1 VKRSVVTAVLIS
13 ACLMAATTAFGQ
25 TAFGQKGCD
34 LNVIGTWK
42 AENSNKANRFFYRF
56 AADGTVT
63 MLSPSGSG
71 KRSELR
77 EIGSATYTLDDK
89 KDPKVISLKT
99 NQGVGGF
106 TKGITSLDIAAYDD
120 TSLTLGKPGSG
131 STRWTRVDPHRYFIV
146 FAGTTGVFFDQ
157 SGPTFPMLIKM
168 DEQQTQIDAVGIYA
182 EGNKWAFGPVPAT
195 TYNEF
200 MKEPRKDSD
209 VMLRLEITGPQ
220 YERGLKIVRTW
231 ARRVREDTLLYPDLF
246 LDNVLLAKQVT
257 ESLNQCGDKFK
268 LYKLDWSLGDHISQ
282 HNTASRATFVFF
294 KELRRLNESLHV
306 PDEQFHERNHS
317 RQPARA
323 MNRGSQRMR

>member
-1 VKRSVVTAVLIS
+1 VKRSAITALLIF
-13 ACLMAATTAFGQ
+13 ACLMATTTAY
-25 TAFGQKGCD
+25 GQKGCG
-34 LNVIGTWK
+34 LNIIGTWK
-42 AENSNKANRFFYRF
+42 VVNSNQSKLVFYRF
-56 AADGTVT
+56 AADGMVT
-63 MLSPSGSG
+63 MLSPSGARHS
-71 KRSELR
+71 SELR
-77 EIGSATYTLDDK
+77 EIGTATYKLDDPK
-89 KDPKVISLKT
+89 EPKVILFETTKD
-99 NQGVGGF
+99 VGGF
-106 TKGITSLDIAAYDD
+106 AKGITSMEIIAYDD

-168 DEQQTQIDAVGIYA
+168 DGQQTQIDAVGIYA
-182 EGNKWAFGPVPAT
+182 EGNKWAFGPVPAA

-209 VMLRLEITGPQ
+209 VMLRLEITEAQ

-231 ARRVREDTLLYPDLF
+231 ARRVREGDLLYPDLF

-268 LYKLDWSLGDHISQ
+268 LYKLDWSLSDHISQ
-282 HNTASRATFVFF
+282 HNTASRSTFVFF

-306 PDEQFHERNHS
+306 RDEQFHERGHS
-317 RQPARA
+317 RQPA
-323 MNRGSQRMR
+323 GK

>member
-1 VKRSVVTAVLIS
+1 VKRSGVTALLIF
-13 ACLMAATTAFGQ
+13 ACLMAAT

-42 AENSNKANRFFYRF
+42 VENSNKANLFFYRF

-63 MLSPSGSG
+63 MLSPSRSG
-71 KRSELR
+71 KSSELR
-77 EIGSATYTLDDK
+77 EIGSATYTLDDPK
-89 KDPKVISLKT
+89 EPKVISLKT
-99 NQGVGGF
+99 NHGVGGF
-106 TKGITSLDIAAYDD
+106 AKGITSMDITAYDD
-120 TSLTLGKPGSG
+120 TSLTLGKHGSG

-146 FAGTTGVFFDQ
+146 FAGTSGVFFDQ
-157 SGPTFPMLIKM
+157 SGPSFPMLIKM
-168 DEQQTQIDAVGIYA
+168 DGQQTQIDAVGIYA
-182 EGNKWAFGPVPAT
+182 EGNKWAFGPVPAA
-195 TYNEF
+195 TYSAF

-209 VMLRLEITGPQ
+209 VMLRLEITEAQ

-231 ARRVREDTLLYPDLF
+231 ARRVREDALLYPDLF

-268 LYKLDWSLGDHISQ
+268 LYKLDWSLSDHISQ

-306 PDEQFHERNHS
+306 RDEQFHERAHS
-317 RQPARA
+317 RQPP
-323 MNRGSQRMR
+323 GQ